1 MIALIL
7 ACLLGQQAAA
17 VDSTPEVI
25 VTQPDESKFP
35 DIAVY
40 FEVRRPDGTFV
51 RDADRSSFRVE
62 EDGKERPIL
71 DFDSPITVRSKP
83 TTIVLVLDRSGSM
96 RQDNKIDGMKRAVG
110 SFVEGLPEGSR
121 VAVIA
126 FSSDI
131 RLVCPFTT
139 DKRRVLGA
147 VEAIEASGATRYFDA
162 VSAALK
168 LLEEETGRRA
178 VLAMTDGQDTE
189 SQLPIEAVID
199 EARRLN
205 LPVNTL
211 GLGEGGAIDLIPLE
225 RLAKGTRGQFYL
237 ARDAEAL
244 KAIYQELAERLGS
257 AYSLVYQT
265 ERKVPDGTLRP
276 IKVFYAEARAAGETA
291 VFIRGMVVPEA
302 GWSRLFVA
310 IVSGL
315 CIMAL
320 LPGIV
325 GRRGKRLKSSPDLV
339 DPGDT
344 AS

>member
-17 VDSTPEVI
+17 VDSAPEVI

-244 KAIYQELAERLGS
+244 KAIYQ
-257 AYSLVYQT
+257 
-265 ERKVPDGTLRP
+265 RKVPDGTLRP